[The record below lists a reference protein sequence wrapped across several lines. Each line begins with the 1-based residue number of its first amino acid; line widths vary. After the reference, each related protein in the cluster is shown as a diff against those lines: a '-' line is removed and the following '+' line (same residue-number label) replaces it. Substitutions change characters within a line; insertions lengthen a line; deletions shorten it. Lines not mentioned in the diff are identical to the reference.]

1 MCIRTMKYPR
11 KGVSPR
17 TSVKGH
23 QAPLEQARAA
33 YREQAYRD
41 RTAKEQEKQAWQR
54 SLDAVSYAEFCRTD
68 ENSGGGCS
76 YGLKSKIT
84 GNEQEELLLVKER

>member
-17 TSVKGH
+17 TSVKEH
-23 QAPLEQARAA
+23 QAQLEQARA
-33 YREQAYRD
+33 AYRD
-41 RTAKEQEKQAWQR
+41 RTAKEQEKLAWQR

-68 ENSGGGCS
+68 ETLG
-76 YGLKSKIT
+76 
-84 GNEQEELLLVKER
+84 VVVPPV

>member
-17 TSVKGH
+17 TSVKEH
-23 QAPLEQARAA
+23 QAQLEQARAA

-41 RTAKEQEKQAWQR
+41 RTAKEQEKLTWQR

-68 ENSGGGCS
+68 ETLGVVVPPV
-76 YGLKSKIT
+76 LKARLRAMNRK
-84 GNEQEELLLVKER
+84 NCY